1 MKLSDCTLSHTH
13 CRGVSAR
20 YITGDRAVT
29 ATEGSALLAEY
40 VEAYGPGQAPAYL
53 SPAGWQA
60 LEAAPKAKKAA
71 VLQAT
76 AAGEA

>member
-20 YITGDRAVT
+20 YIAGDRAVT
-29 ATEGSALLAEY
+29 AAEGAALLSEF
-40 VEAYGPGQAPAYL
+40 VDAYGPVQAPAYL
-53 SPAGWQA
+53 SPAGWQT

-76 AAGEA
+76 PAGDA